1 MSCPARSR
9 GAREAAIVSSVALL
23 RLASVV
29 AIALGALLLAG
40 GVKREIES
48 HRRAVTDMQ
57 KPILMVAGF
66 RIAII
71 GLCLIGLGAG
81 VLLGLTWL
89 WVLALIIAGE
99 ETLET
104 SIVVSALRDGER
116 RKARRAAA
124 NRRDPSA

>member
-1 MSCPARSR
+1 MLA
-9 GAREAAIVSSVALL
+9 VALL
-23 RLASVV
+23 PLVSVGS
-29 AIALGALLLAG
+29 IALGALLVAS

-48 HRRAVTDMQ
+48 HRRAATDMQ

-81 VLLGLTWL
+81 VLLGLTWV
-89 WVLALIIAGE
+89 WALALIIAGE

-104 SIVVSALRDGER
+104 SIVVTALRDGER
-116 RKARRAAA
+116 RKARCAAA